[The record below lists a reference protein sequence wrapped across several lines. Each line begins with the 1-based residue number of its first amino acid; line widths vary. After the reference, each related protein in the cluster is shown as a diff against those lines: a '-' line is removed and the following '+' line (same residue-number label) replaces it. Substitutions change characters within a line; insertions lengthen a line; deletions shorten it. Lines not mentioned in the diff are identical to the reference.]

1 MRKLSF
7 GLVTLALVAG
17 IAAPSAALAYG
28 EEEAKA
34 DEKDMD
40 ARMQEKL
47 SGKLG
52 TFNTNVEIGDRLDGK
67 LSDRVDE
74 KNSEMEKKLDAQSEA
89 LTAADRSKNGDDD
102 HSDDEKKVDSKDGEA
117 DDDGEMNAASDT
129 F

>member
-17 IAAPSAALAYG
+17 IAAPSAVLAYG

-52 TFNTNVEIGDRLDGK
+52 TLNTKVEIGDKLDGK
-67 LSDRVDE
+67 LSDRVNE
-74 KNSEMEKKLDAQSEA
+74 KNSEMDKKLDAQSEA

-102 HSDDEKKVDSKDGEA
+102 HGDEEMKDDGKGEA
-117 DDDGEMNAASDT
+117 DDDGEMNASSGS